1 MRGFWLVG
9 VLIAAMA
16 WAQMNSATPV
26 KSATPGATSNAAPAS
41 GEAGHSGQA
50 TAPAA
55 SIAPDAAVLTIKGLC
70 TQSES
75 NSATRSTDSGCETVI
90 TRAQFEKLVE
100 VLHAEKDSQ
109 TRFQLATAYPLLL
122 VMAHEAERRGV
133 DKEARFQE
141 RLRFAR
147 VQILSQ
153 ELTRELREQ
162 TTQVP
167 EKDIADY
174 YRENASEFEEVTV
187 ERIVIPNRAQ
197 KDLPGAEAGN
207 KSSEDAITAEAEALR
222 TRAVQGES
230 FTKLQKDAY
239 DFAGMSGDS
248 EPNPK
253 MDKMRRRGLPLTHA
267 AVFDLKAGQVSP
279 VISDA
284 TGHYIYKVD
293 SRDIVPL
300 DSVKQEITIVLRRQQ
315 MQNVIQAIQRPFTT
329 DINKTYFGDGK
340 DED

>member
-9 VLIAAMA
+9 VLIAAVA
-16 WAQMNSATPV
+16 WTQV
-26 KSATPGATSNAAPAS
+26 KSATPAAASNVAPAP
-41 GEAGHSGQA
+41 GQA
-50 TAPAA
+50 EKGGQGTSPAA
-55 SIAPDAAVLTIKGLC
+55 NIAPDAAVLTIKGLC
-70 TQSES
+70 TDAS
-75 NSATRSTDSGCETVI
+75 NAATRSSNPGCETII
-90 TRAQFEKLVE
+90 TRDQFEKLVE

-109 TRFQLATAYPLLL
+109 TRLQLATAYPQLL
-122 VMAHEAERRGV
+122 VLAHEAERRGV

-153 ELTRELREQ
+153 ELTRELREE
-162 TTQVP
+162 TARVS

-174 YRENASEFEEVTV
+174 YRENSGEFEEVTV
-187 ERIVIPNRAQ
+187 ERIVIPNRPQ
-197 KDLPGAEAGN
+197 KDLPNAEAGG
-207 KSSEDAITAEAEALR
+207 KPAEDAMTTEAELLH

-239 DFAGMSGDS
+239 DFAGASGDS

-267 AVFDLKAGQVSP
+267 SVFDLKPGQVSA

-293 SRDIVPL
+293 AKEVAPL
-300 DSVKQEITIVLRRQQ
+300 DRVKQEIIIVLRRQQ
-315 MQNVIQAIQRPFTT
+315 MQNAMQAIQRPFTT
-329 DINKTYFGDGK
+329 DVNKTYFGEAK